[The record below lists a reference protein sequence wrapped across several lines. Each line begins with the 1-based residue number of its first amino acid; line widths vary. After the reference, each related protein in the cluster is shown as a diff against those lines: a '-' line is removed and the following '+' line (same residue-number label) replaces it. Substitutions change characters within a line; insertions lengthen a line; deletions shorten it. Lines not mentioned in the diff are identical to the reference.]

1 MLKIDGVELLVF
13 TLVDYE
19 AKFLMVY
26 DKCQHEN
33 NLQSFEKLLRAN
45 GKSEKR
51 GYRLLNF
58 SASENQVWQ

>member
-19 AKFLMVY
+19 AKFLMEY
-26 DKCQHEN
+26 DKFQHEN
-33 NLQSFEKLLRAN
+33 NLQSFEKLLRAK